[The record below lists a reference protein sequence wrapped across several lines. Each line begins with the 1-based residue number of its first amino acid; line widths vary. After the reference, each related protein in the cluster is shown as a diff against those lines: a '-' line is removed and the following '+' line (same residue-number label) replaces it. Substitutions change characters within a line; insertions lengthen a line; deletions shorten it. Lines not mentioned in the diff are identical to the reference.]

1 MGTTTHEIV
10 GKISKK
16 LYDIIIHT
24 AGPLTTTDNDMPMTT
39 SAIYNDN
46 NKDNMYMHSERL
58 EAMLPRQV
66 MSKLI
71 WLVAADTSTSRFVTI
86 PRPSFSS
93 SSSSS
98 SASPHHDHYNNDN
111 NDITQGNMTTW
122 NSMDMQG
129 RTTGNLGNN
138 NDDDDDDDDL
148 DINNIINISDFD
160 DDNDE
165 I

>member
-93 SSSSS
+93 SSST
-98 SASPHHDHYNNDN
+98 SPHHDHYNNDK
-111 NDITQGNMTTW
+111 NDITQGNMTSW

-138 NDDDDDDDDL
+138 NDDDDDDL